1 MSLVGSRY
9 YEPVGV
15 VGQGSELANDKE
27 FVKKF
32 WDFTEKE
39 LQGEES

>member
-1 MSLVGSRY
+1 MGSRY

-15 VGQGSELANDKE
+15 VGQGSELADKE